1 MYRAL
6 KSNCDAP
13 QACSICQVLY
23 VQYNGT
29 TMITTS
35 SFPLVIPIK
44 KMPNDNNLYRN
55 GNADLDHRR
64 SSHSVIDD
72 TERTALRMCSR
83 LTSGSIGFTRVCTYN
98 YARTRSAIPRCIA
111 YVRSSA
117 TGARKSTRRA
127 QQREACAGKQGIR
140 APRGAARTAR
150 ATGRSIH
157 RSHTPTPGHLDGCI
171 YKPIHGYG

>member
-1 MYRAL
+1 
-6 KSNCDAP
+6 
-13 QACSICQVLY
+13 
-23 VQYNGT
+23 
-29 TMITTS
+29 MITTS

-44 KMPNDNNLYRN
+44 KMPNDNNLYTN

-72 TERTALRMCSR
+72 TGRTALRMCSR

-111 YVRSSA
+111 CVRSSA

-140 APRGAARTAR
+140 APAAQHAQR
-150 ATGRSIH
+150 APRADPSTGRTRQRPGIWMDASTNLSMDMDESRTDRWIVRSI
-157 RSHTPTPGHLDGCI
+157 SHTLTRH
-171 YKPIHGYG
+171 